1 MVPNEK
7 ILPSR
12 SGKLEQQ
19 ILMLIA
25 SSRQLSEGDI
35 TLNRRKK
42 EDINGVYRPDSN
54 A

>member
-25 SSRQLSEGDI
+25 SSGQFVEGNI
-35 TLNRRKK
+35 ALNR
-42 EDINGVYRPDSN
+42 G
-54 A
+54 